1 VAKQTRHLT
10 PEEQDEY
17 RLTTMI
23 KKDRKKALAV
33 ADGIRDRIEEMER
46 DLDRQYADNFVGVLN
61 LTRADLVNMYGSVW
75 MSKSQYQGLDGSSRF
90 VISRTTVAPKSTQ
103 SEPEDPVAGT
113 IVLTKPMI
121 TWLQVTYGTAGSS
134 SLDSMEQEAPDNLNE
149 GIKDEDLK
157 IKEIGEP
164 HEVREGRHGLCRC

>member
-46 DLDRQYADNFVGVLN
+46 DPDRQYADNFVGVLN
-61 LTRADLVNMYGSVW
+61 LTRADLVNTYGSVL
-75 MSKSQYQGLDGSSRF
+75 MSKSQYNRDLMGH
-90 VISRTTVAPKSTQ
+90 
-103 SEPEDPVAGT
+103 PV
-113 IVLTKPMI
+113 
-121 TWLQVTYGTAGSS
+121 S
-134 SLDSMEQEAPDNLNE
+134 
-149 GIKDEDLK
+149 
-157 IKEIGEP
+157 
-164 HEVREGRHGLCRC
+164 

>member
-1 VAKQTRHLT
+1 
-10 PEEQDEY
+10 
-17 RLTTMI
+17 
-23 KKDRKKALAV
+23 
-33 ADGIRDRIEEMER
+33 
-46 DLDRQYADNFVGVLN
+46 
-61 LTRADLVNMYGSVW
+61 
-75 MSKSQYQGLDGSSRF
+75 
-90 VISRTTVAPKSTQ
+90 VISRTKVAPKSTQ

-121 TWLQVTYGTAGSS
+121 TWLQVTCGTAGSS
-134 SLDSMEQEAPDNLNE
+134 SLDSMEQEAPDHLNE